1 MRHLTMKSV
10 RIIFLLLISI
20 YAFAQE
26 PPPEAEGGLLDA
38 RGWNF
43 NENKIALNG
52 YWTFF
57 ENELI
62 HISDSAKRQG
72 SVSHFPGI
80 WNQSTQ
86 YATYKLLVLL
96 PSDTGR
102 LAFELPQL
110 YCSYELWVNNEKI
123 AANGKVGATREKSIP
138 QWLPQAVSFR
148 KSNTDSLSIVL
159 LISNFHHFKG
169 GSKEPIYLGQPTM
182 IQHHHNI
189 SVKSSVA
196 ESIVLGILGLSF
208 FVIYYLR
215 EVRKKVTLY
224 FSLLCF
230 TWAIRAAFS
239 NTYAFISYAPGF
251 DWGIM
256 IRIEYITLFL
266 TVIWAILFLGRLF
279 PNENSRT
286 IKYILVGA
294 NCVFIALT
302 IISSP
307 VFFTQWLNVYLGV
320 AGMLLLF
327 GLTIV
332 IRAWINERS
341 GVRYLV
347 VCVFL
352 CIALFA
358 YDIFVYEG
366 FFHYYNAI
374 LFSVGYITMFLMM
387 GISLLYHLQVFKG
400 DSSSG
405 TLTYEDL
412 YGKNKMN

>member
-1 MRHLTMKSV
+1 MNSF
-10 RIIFLLLISI
+10 RILFLILISI
-20 YAFAQE
+20 HVFAQE
-26 PPPEAEGGLLDA
+26 TPPEAERGLLDA

-43 NENKIALNG
+43 SENKIALNG

-62 HISDSAKRQG
+62 NISDSVMRSG
-72 SVSHFPGI
+72 SISHFPGI
-80 WNQSTQ
+80 WDQPIQ
-86 YATYKLLVLL
+86 YATYQLLVLL
-96 PSDTGR
+96 PSDTAS
-102 LAFELPQL
+102 LAFEIPQF
-110 YCSYELWVNNEKI
+110 YCSYELWANNEKI
-123 AANGKVGATREKSIP
+123 AENGKVGTTRENSIP
-138 QWLPQAVSFR
+138 QWLPQAVTF
-148 KSNTDSLSIVL
+148 KKPTTDSLSIVL
-159 LISNFHHFKG
+159 RISNFYHFKG
-169 GSKEPIYLGQPTM
+169 GAKEPIYLGQSTM
-182 IQHHHNI
+182 VQHHHDV
-189 SVKSSVA
+189 SVKSSVV
-196 ESIVLGILGLSF
+196 ESFVLVILGLSF
-208 FVIYYLR
+208 IVIYYLR
-215 EVRKKVTLY
+215 EERKKVTLY
-224 FSLLCF
+224 FSLLCI
-230 TWAIRAAFS
+230 TWAIRALFS
-239 NTYAFISYAPGF
+239 NTYAFISSVPNF
-251 DWGIM
+251 DWSLM

-302 IISSP
+302 IITSP

-320 AGMLLLF
+320 AGILLLF

-387 GISLLYHLQVFKG
+387 GISLLYHLQIFKG

-412 YGKNKMN
+412 YGKNK